1 MARGLDDPGRLPGR
15 PGHYRAHRGAAHAGW
30 PADRQGERLDPRRR
44 RSRGSRAG
52 GSWGVVPPGQHCG
65 QQWRAQLT
73 SVLTPVL
80 TAHWDDP
87 DSFTLAG
94 YRRAG
99 GYEALPKA
107 LAMPPDEVIATV
119 KASGLR
125 GRGGA
130 GFPTGVKWGFI

>member
-44 RSRGSRAG
+44 RC
-52 GSWGVVPPGQHCG
+52 CG

-107 LAMPPDEVIATV
+107 LAMPPDEVIAT
-119 KASGLR
+119 
-125 GRGGA
+125 
-130 GFPTGVKWGFI
+130 